1 VNKKEEQEEDEQKKR
16 RRTRIR
22 KLRIYMSLV
31 DKRNMLASRDLCG
44 IMTDVVSFKHHFYK
58 LFSYQRDI

>member
-1 VNKKEEQEEDEQKKR
+1 VNKKEEQEEDEEKK

-31 DKRNMLASRDLCG
+31 DKRN
-44 IMTDVVSFKHHFYK
+44 K
-58 LFSYQRDI
+58 Q